1 MSKAKTSSTE
11 VKADGS
17 NQKVPDT
24 IKVVTLVFLKPT
36 HLMRQLRNDYMQH
49 CFIKDLPANLTL
61 EQYMQAVMAAIKRK
75 MLPFVFDNWNQF
87 TVYVEVTKD
96 FGHKVFDFQFPFS
109 IDHSWDTTLQGVYD
123 EAQEVKKNLLKEQ
136 RAVESEKSSSSEQD
150 AQDKDDEERSEGDLG
165 EEPKSAD
172 QNKSS
177 KKQEVPKSTRSD
189 FDEIVGKNL
198 ILRVYNY

>member
-24 IKVVTLVFLKPT
+24 IKVVTLVFLNPT